1 MRPRERGTAGV
12 GKACGVA
19 YRGELRVKK
28 GARRCAAD
36 KYPVIC
42 CRTTGLLF
50 FSRRNFI
57 QQSKNNCVLVF
68 DVRLVPLAQLP
79 AYVLN
84 ETSRAPH
91 LTRAAW
97 TAFRLSAVL
106 MAVEQRRLVSFAL
119 LCSNARTEAET
130 GQPTRKRVS

>member
-1 MRPRERGTAGV
+1 MGLAGV
-12 GKACGVA
+12 P
-19 YRGELRVKK
+19 LTSTH
-28 GARRCAAD
+28 
-36 KYPVIC
+36 PVIC

-50 FSRRNFI
+50 FRLAAKFYSK
-57 QQSKNNCVLVF
+57 QSKNIWVLVF

-97 TAFRLSAVL
+97 TALRLSAVL
-106 MAVEQRRLVSFAL
+106 MAVEQRRCLLPFFARML
-119 LCSNARTEAET
+119 ERRR
-130 GQPTRKRVS
+130 RKRASQPGSACREKSSMIGFRPPDA